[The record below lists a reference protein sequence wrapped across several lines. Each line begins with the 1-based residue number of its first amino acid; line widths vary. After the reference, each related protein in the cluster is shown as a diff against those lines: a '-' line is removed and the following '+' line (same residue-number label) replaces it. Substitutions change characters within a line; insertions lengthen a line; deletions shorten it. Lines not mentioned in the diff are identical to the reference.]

1 MILDTEQDTIDFAKN
16 LARTLKKQ
24 DIVALCGDLGTGK
37 TLVARTIVRHFCG
50 DNTVVTS
57 PTFNILQTY
66 EAPEFTIYH
75 YDLYRLKVFNEI
87 YELGFDDAFNNL
99 SIVEWPEI
107 VEPILPKPYIKIELQ
122 IQGDSRS
129 CLKSI
134 VG

>member
-1 MILDTEQDTIDFAKN
+1 MILDTEQDTMDFAKN

-37 TLVARTIVRHFCG
+37 TLVARTIIRHFCG

-99 SIVEWPEI
+99 CIIEWPEI